1 MKQLSEFRKMT
12 TFNFIAEH
20 TKPSSNSVDILMGQN
35 SGKQD
40 TYNEM
45 ADAVYWGKVTV
56 DKVTGKVTN
65 IGTASAQDVG
75 SYAMV
80 SGGVD
85 NGLMDRFSFKDDLNS
100 ELINTALSSAPFNNH
115 HTMEMQNIF
124 ATPEFADSLLKEVI
138 WHVRKVFDQS
148 IGQMESGTKGAEMD
162 IPVFRRNKML
172 ISSVALGR
180 MFGLSYKDMSYTRLG
195 KFNHRVGAKNGARTK
210 WVGREIVSYDGTKI
224 STAKHIAWQKRQN
237 SMKVLNK
244 FEITQESVATLASFI
259 HNRLKT
265 IPFRSLD
272 NIVE

>member
-20 TKPSSNSVDILMGQN
+20 TNPSSNSVDILMGQN

-45 ADAVYWGKVTV
+45 ADAVYWGKITV

-85 NGLMDRFSFKDDLNS
+85 NGLMDRFSFQDDLNS
-100 ELINTALSSAPFNNH
+100 VLINTILATAPFNNH
-115 HTMEMQNIF
+115 HTSELQNIF
-124 ATPEFADSLLKEVI
+124 STPEFSDSLLKDVI
-138 WHVRKVFDQS
+138 WHLRKVFDQS

-162 IPVFRRNKML
+162 IPVFRRNKMMV
-172 ISSVALGR
+172 SSVAVGR
-180 MFGLSYKDMSYTRLG
+180 MFGLSYDDMTYTRLG
-195 KFNHRVGAKNGARTK
+195 KFNHRVGAGNGPRTK
-210 WVGREIVSYDGTKI
+210 WVGREIVSYEGTEI
-224 STAKHIAWQKRQN
+224 STAKHIGWQKRQN

-244 FEITQESVATLASFI
+244 FEITQASVATLASFI
-259 HNRLKT
+259 HNRLKN

>member
-1 MKQLSEFRKMT
+1 MT

-20 TKPSSNSVDILMGQN
+20 TNPSSNSVDILMGQN

-45 ADAVYWGKVTV
+45 ADAVYWGKYTV
-56 DKVTGKVTN
+56 DKNTGKLTD
-65 IGTASAQDVG
+65 ISTASAQDLG

-80 SGGVD
+80 NGGVA

-148 IGQMESGTKGAEMD
+148 IGQMEKWGPKEQRWISQCSVGIRCWFLLWPLAGCLG
-162 IPVFRRNKML
+162 FR
-172 ISSVALGR
+172 I
-180 MFGLSYKDMSYTRLG
+180 
-195 KFNHRVGAKNGARTK
+195 
-210 WVGREIVSYDGTKI
+210 
-224 STAKHIAWQKRQN
+224 
-237 SMKVLNK
+237 
-244 FEITQESVATLASFI
+244 
-259 HNRLKT
+259 KT
-265 IPFRSLD
+265 
-272 NIVE
+272 

>member
-1 MKQLSEFRKMT
+1 MT

-20 TKPSSNSVDILMGQN
+20 TNSSNSVDILMGQN

-45 ADAVYWGKVTV
+45 ADAVYWGKYTV
-56 DKVTGKVTN
+56 DKNTGKLTD
-65 IGTASAQDVG
+65 ISTASAQDLG

-80 SGGVD
+80 NGGVA
-85 NGLMDRFSFKDDLNS
+85 NGLMDLFSFKDDLNS
-100 ELINTALSSAPFNNH
+100 ELINTILATAPFNNH

-124 ATPEFADSLLKEVI
+124 ATPEFSDSLLKEVI

-172 ISSVALGR
+172 VSSVALGR
-180 MFGLSYKDMSYTRLG
+180 MFGLSYKDLTFTRLG
-195 KFNHRVGAKNGARTK
+195 KFNHRVGAGNGPRTK
-210 WVGREIVSYDGTKI
+210 WAGREIVSYEGTEI
-224 STAKHIAWQKRQN
+224 TTAKHIAWQKRQN

-244 FEITQESVATLASFI
+244 FEITQESIATLASFI
-259 HNRLKT
+259 HNRLKN